1 MRVNSLISHCST
13 KCEIVPM
20 HFLFK
25 IRSVCFTEGDF
36 TGSCDWSLFP
46 RKVKSLH
53 LAEGRHHSMRRSQAA
68 SLNLSVTIPWRC
80 TVIDLMRHRYWI
92 FVCCDCVSVC
102 ACISGGWVVWR
113 TTLLSVLIFHLVW
126 DTVILLPAAEC
137 TVLGNRQAPKQFPCI
152 PQRPTH
158 RSAGSTDACMTVWF
172 LEISAQVLIL
182 AQHLIHWTIAQA
194 F

>member
-1 MRVNSLISHCST
+1 MRVNSLISHFST

-25 IRSVCFTEGDF
+25 IRSVCFTEDDF

-80 TVIDLMRHRYWI
+80 TVIDLMSHRYWI

-102 ACISGGWVVWR
+102 VCISGGWVGWR

-126 DTVILLPAAEC
+126 DRVILSRWVHC
-137 TVLGNRQAPKQFPCI
+137 SRQFPCI

-158 RSAGSTDACMTVWF
+158 RSAGITDACMTMWF
-172 LEISAQVLIL
+172 LEISTQVLML

>member
-1 MRVNSLISHCST
+1 MRVNSLISHFST

-25 IRSVCFTEGDF
+25 IRSVCFTEDDF

-80 TVIDLMRHRYWI
+80 TVIDLMSHRYWI

-102 ACISGGWVVWR
+102 VCISGGWVVWR
-113 TTLLSVLIFHLVW
+113 TTCCQSSSSTLFETGSFCY
-126 DTVILLPAAEC
+126 AEC
-137 TVLGNRQAPKQFPCI
+137 TVLGNRQAPRQFPCL

-158 RSAGSTDACMTVWF
+158 RSAGITDACMTMWF
-172 LEISAQVLIL
+172 LEISTQVLML